1 MGKGLARKPLSAKA
15 RAAACLGGCK
25 DRVWDPCGHLAWAA
39 KRSEN
44 HREISTVPG
53 QSTATP
59 NDAGF
64 GRHATVRSKE
74 DTTMNMSHERKAA
87 VLITGALTGI
97 GRATAFEFAR
107 HGARLIVSGARKEAG
122 RALVN

>member
-1 MGKGLARKPLSAKA
+1 MSG
-15 RAAACLGGCK
+15 
-25 DRVWDPCGHLAWAA
+25 
-39 KRSEN
+39 N
-44 HREISTVPG
+44 HGEISTVRG
-53 QSTATP
+53 KSTATP
-59 NDAGF
+59 NDADF

-107 HGARLIVSGARKEAG
+107 HVTRLIVSVRREAAA
-122 RALVN
+122 RALVMELRELAAEVAL